1 MSEYSIVKT
10 DFEKQKKELK
20 DFAEQPATSTEL
32 DKFSTSG
39 KFSDFLSGGLLG
51 LIDHKVTGEEM
62 NKLVTEL
69 QTCFAEINERDRK
82 VIKEFGQVYETF
94 EALDKGY
101 IQGILIGVKSAEEAS
116 KEAKAAQKDIDD
128 TIKALKMTVQ
138 KLQEFKNQVNA
149 HAHLKDIDVMWDDLR
164 SLKKNT
170 DKVLSELEK
179 QHEKL
184 EKKVSDLEKHK
195 ADLLKIAHI
204 KDIDEMW
211 GDLKETVGSIEAI
224 KSEIS
229 SLNTEIKAVTES
241 VDQYRS
247 KLDQIKHIDDI
258 DELWNQVQN
267 LNSLLPKK
275 KKKIGSTIDGIQ
287 DRVNTLSA
295 FSKSQVHFGDVDAM
309 WESLDAVSEKTKTNG
324 DSIKSVSDMQQGLK
338 NKIGAL
344 QESVADLEKQDH
356 IKDIDVEWEY
366 THSLGE
372 KIEAEGERIS
382 DSEGRLQKLEEQIES
397 ARDENFTLKNKISIA
412 YIVAGVA
419 IGLSVIQLILSVLG
433 IL

>member
-170 DKVLSELEK
+170 DKVSSELEK
-179 QHEKL
+179 QYEKL

-229 SLNTEIKAVTES
+229 SLNTEIKVVTES

-258 DELWNQVQN
+258 DELWNQVQI
-267 LNSLLPKK
+267 LNGLLPSQIEKL
-275 KKKIGSTIDGIQ
+275 GSTIAGIQ
-287 DRVNTLSA
+287 DRVNTLTA
-295 FSKSQVHFGDVDAM
+295 FFKSQVHFGDVDAM
-309 WESLDAVSEKTKTNG
+309 WESLDAVSEKAKTNG

-397 ARDENFTLKNKISIA
+397 ARNENFTLKNKISIA
-412 YIVAGVA
+412 YIVAGGA

-433 IL
+433 IW

>member
-267 LNSLLPKK
+267 LNSLLPSQIE
-275 KKKIGSTIDGIQ
+275 KIGSTIDGIQ
-287 DRVNTLSA
+287 DRVNTLTA

-397 ARDENFTLKNKISIA
+397 DRNEDFTLKNKISIA

>member
-267 LNSLLPKK
+267 LNSLLPSQIE
-275 KKKIGSTIDGIQ
+275 KIGSTIDGIQ

>member
-128 TIKALKMTVQ
+128 TIKALKLTVQ

-149 HAHLKDIDVMWDDLR
+149 HTHLKDIDAMWDDLR

-170 DKVLSELEK
+170 DKVSSELEK
-179 QHEKL
+179 QYKKL
-184 EKKVSDLEKHK
+184 DQKVGDLEKYK
-195 ADLLKIAHI
+195 ADLLKISHI

-211 GDLKETVGSIEAI
+211 DDLKEAVGNIEAV
-224 KSEIS
+224 KSEIATV
-229 SLNTEIKAVTES
+229 NTDIKAVSNS
-241 VDQYRS
+241 VEQYRS
-247 KLDQIKHIDDI
+247 KLDQITHLDDI
-258 DELWNQVQN
+258 DDLWNQVQN
-267 LNSLLPKK
+267 LNSLLTTQIEKM
-275 KKKIGSTIDGIQ
+275 GSTIDQIQ
-287 DRVNTLSA
+287 DRVNTLTA
-295 FSKSQVHFGDVDAM
+295 FSKSQVHFGDVDSM
-309 WESLDAVSEKTKTNG
+309 WESIDAISKKAKTNE
-324 DSIKSVSDMQQGLK
+324 DSLKVVSGMQQGLE
-338 NKIGAL
+338 NRIEGL
-344 QESVADLEKQDH
+344 QESVADLEKQEH

-372 KIEAEGERIS
+372 KIETEGERIS
-382 DSEGRLQKLEEQIES
+382 DSENRLQKLEEQIEN
-397 ARDENFTLKNKISIA
+397 AKNENSTLKNKISIA
-412 YIVAGVA
+412 YVVAGGA
-419 IGLSVIQLILSVLG
+419 IGLSVIQLLLSFLG

>member
-62 NKLVTEL
+62 SKLVTEL

-267 LNSLLPKK
+267 LNSLLPSQIE
-275 KKKIGSTIDGIQ
+275 KIGSIIDGIQ
-287 DRVNTLSA
+287 DRVNTLTA

-397 ARDENFTLKNKISIA
+397 ARNENFTLNLDYSRNSRET
-412 YIVAGVA
+412 G
-419 IGLSVIQLILSVLG
+419 
-433 IL
+433 

>member
-258 DELWNQVQN
+258 DELWNLVQN
-267 LNSLLPKK
+267 LNSLLPSQIE
-275 KKKIGSTIDGIQ
+275 KIGSTIDGIQ
-287 DRVNTLSA
+287 DRVNTLTA

-397 ARDENFTLKNKISIA
+397 ARNENFTLKNKISIA

>member
-32 DKFSTSG
+32 DKFSTNG
-39 KFSDFLSGGLLG
+39 KLSDFLSGGLLG

-128 TIKALKMTVQ
+128 TIKALKLTVQ

-149 HAHLKDIDVMWDDLR
+149 HAHLKDIDAMWGDLS
-164 SLKKNT
+164 SLKRNT
-170 DKVLSELEK
+170 DKISSEQEK
-179 QHEKL
+179 QYKKL
-184 EKKVSDLEKHK
+184 DQKVGDLEKHK
-195 ADLLKIAHI
+195 ADLLKISHI
-204 KDIDEMW
+204 KEIDEMW
-211 GDLKETVGSIEAI
+211 GNLKETVGNIEAV
-224 KSEIS
+224 KSEIATV
-229 SLNTEIKAVTES
+229 NADVKVVAKS
-241 VDQYRS
+241 VEQYRS
-247 KLDQIKHIDDI
+247 KLDQITHLDDI
-258 DELWNQVQN
+258 DDLWNQVQN
-267 LNSLLPKK
+267 LNSLLTTQ
-275 KKKIGSTIDGIQ
+275 IGKMKSTIDQIQ
-287 DRVNTLSA
+287 DRVNELTF
-295 FSKSQVHFGDVDAM
+295 FSKSQVHFGDVDSM
-309 WESLDAVSEKTKTNG
+309 WESLDVVSEKTKINQ
-324 DSIKSVSDMQQGLK
+324 DNLEAVSGIQQGLI
-338 NKIGAL
+338 NKIEAL
-344 QESVADLEKQDH
+344 QESVADLEKQEH
-356 IKDIDVEWEY
+356 IKEIDVEWDY

-372 KIEAEGERIS
+372 RIEAEGERIS
-382 DSEGRLQKLEEQIES
+382 DSESRLQKLEEQIEN
-397 ARDENFTLKNKISIA
+397 AKNENSTLKNRITMA
-412 YIVAGVA
+412 YVVAGGA
-419 IGLSVIQLILSVLG
+419 IGISVIQLILSVLG

>member
-51 LIDHKVTGEEM
+51 LMDHKVTGEEM
-62 NKLVTEL
+62 NKLVTKL

-128 TIKALKMTVQ
+128 TIKALKLTVQ

-149 HAHLKDIDVMWDDLR
+149 HTHLKDIDAMWGDLR

-170 DKVLSELEK
+170 DKISSELEK
-179 QHEKL
+179 QYKNL
-184 EKKVSDLEKHK
+184 DKKISDLEKHK
-195 ADLLKIAHI
+195 ADLLKISHI

-211 GDLKETVGSIEAI
+211 GDLQETVGNIESL
-224 KSEIS
+224 KSEIATVD
-229 SLNTEIKAVTES
+229 TEIKVVTES
-241 VDQYRS
+241 VNKYRS
-247 KLDQIKHIDDI
+247 KLDQITHLDDI

-267 LNSLLPKK
+267 LNSLLTVQIEKME
-275 KKKIGSTIDGIQ
+275 STIDDIQ
-287 DRVNTLSA
+287 DRIKTLTL
-295 FSKSQVHFGDVDAM
+295 FSKSQVHFGDVDSM
-309 WESLDAVSEKTKTNG
+309 WESLDAISEKTKTNE
-324 DSIKSVSDMQQGLK
+324 DSIKTVSDMQQGQK
-338 NKIGAL
+338 NTIETL
-344 QESVADLEKQDH
+344 QETVADLEKQEH

-372 KIEAEGERIS
+372 KIETEGERIS
-382 DSEGRLQKLEEQIES
+382 DSENRLQKLEEQIEN
-397 ARDENFTLKNKISIA
+397 AKNENSILRNKISVA
-412 YIVAGVA
+412 YIVAVGA

>member
-267 LNSLLPKK
+267 LNSLLPSQIE
-275 KKKIGSTIDGIQ
+275 KIGSIIDGIQ
-287 DRVNTLSA
+287 DRVNTLTA
-295 FSKSQVHFGDVDAM
+295 FSKSQVHFGYVDAM

-338 NKIGAL
+338 TKIGAL

-397 ARDENFTLKNKISIA
+397 ARNENFTLNLDYSRNSRET
-412 YIVAGVA
+412 G
-419 IGLSVIQLILSVLG
+419 
-433 IL
+433 

>member
-170 DKVLSELEK
+170 DKVSSELEK
-179 QHEKL
+179 QYEKL

-229 SLNTEIKAVTES
+229 SLNTEIKVVTES

-267 LNSLLPKK
+267 LNGLLPSQIEKL
-275 KKKIGSTIDGIQ
+275 GSTIAGIQ
-287 DRVNTLSA
+287 DRVNTLTA
-295 FSKSQVHFGDVDAM
+295 FFKSQVHFGDVDAM
-309 WESLDAVSEKTKTNG
+309 WESLDAVSEKAKTNG

-397 ARDENFTLKNKISIA
+397 ARNENFTLKNKISIA
-412 YIVAGVA
+412 YIVAGGA

>member
-267 LNSLLPKK
+267 LNSLLPSQIE
-275 KKKIGSTIDGIQ
+275 KIGSTIDGIQ
-287 DRVNTLSA
+287 DRVNTLTA

-397 ARDENFTLKNKISIA
+397 ARNENFTLKNKISIA

>member
-101 IQGILIGVKSAEEAS
+101 IQGILIVVKSAEEAS

-267 LNSLLPKK
+267 LNSLLPSQIE
-275 KKKIGSTIDGIQ
+275 KIGSIIDGIQ
-287 DRVNTLSA
+287 DRVNTLTA

-397 ARDENFTLKNKISIA
+397 ARNENFTLNLDYSRNSRET
-412 YIVAGVA
+412 G
-419 IGLSVIQLILSVLG
+419 
-433 IL
+433 